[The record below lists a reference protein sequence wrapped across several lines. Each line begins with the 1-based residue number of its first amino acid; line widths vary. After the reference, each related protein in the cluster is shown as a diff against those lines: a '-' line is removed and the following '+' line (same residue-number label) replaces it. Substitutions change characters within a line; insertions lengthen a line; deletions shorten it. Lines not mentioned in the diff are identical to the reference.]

1 MIDNH
6 QNQKDPGDSK
16 ADAMATTAIVA
27 VVICTV
33 VFWLSG
39 MPS

>member
-1 MIDNH
+1 MNDH
-6 QNQKDPGDSK
+6 DQKDPGDSK

-27 VVICTV
+27 VIICAV
-33 VFWLSG
+33 VFWLAG